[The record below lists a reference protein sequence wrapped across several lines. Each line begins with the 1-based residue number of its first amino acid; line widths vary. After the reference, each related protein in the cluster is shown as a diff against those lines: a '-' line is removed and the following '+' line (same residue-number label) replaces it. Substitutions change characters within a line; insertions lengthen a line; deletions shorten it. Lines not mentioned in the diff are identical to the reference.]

1 MPVSAPEG
9 RYEVAAA
16 PGVGL
21 GSCLADVVGLAAL
34 RGRTHDL
41 QGIASSR
48 GLSLPAPGRIA
59 VAGDALV
66 LCVRPA
72 RWLLLGSRAFPGAAT
87 SLWQDLCAGTGAAV
101 DLSSGLTA
109 LHLTGPDAREAL
121 ARGCRLDLDPEVFP
135 AGHAAATLMA
145 QVAVILAAVPCG
157 MLILT
162 PATTA
167 QHFREWLAA
176 AARPFGLAR
185 RADVTVSDLSGDQYS

>member
-1 MPVSAPEG
+1 MSAPDG
-9 RYEVAAA
+9 RYEVAAP

-21 GSCLADVVGLAAL
+21 ASCLADVVGLAAL

-41 QGIASSR
+41 HSIASSR
-48 GLSLPAPGRIA
+48 GLSLPAPGRSA
-59 VAGDALV
+59 VAGDTLV
-66 LCVRPA
+66 LCVHPA
-72 RWLLLGSRAFPGAAT
+72 RWLLLGSPASAGAAP

-101 DLSSGLTA
+101 ELSSGLTA

-121 ARGCRLDLDPEVFP
+121 TRGCRLDLDPEVFP
-135 AGHAAATLMA
+135 AGHAAATFIA
-145 QVAVILAAVPCG
+145 QVAVILAAVPSG

-162 PATTA
+162 PASTA

-185 RADVTVSDLSGDQYS
+185 RADVTVTDLSGDQYS